1 VTPTN
6 QSQWNLQKMILDHL
20 SRGGKRICSLQILRM
35 RVERERDIQTE
46 RERHRDTEREE
57 DSPNPVLAGAPAP
70 EVAAPDEKDPNEG
83 LESPSAGFG
92 APKPGQKVI
101 SGQRERPHQRK
112 VQWA

>member
-1 VTPTN
+1 
-6 QSQWNLQKMILDHL
+6 MILDHL

-35 RVERERDIQTE
+35 RVERERET
-46 RERHRDTEREE
+46 HRDTEREE

-70 EVAAPDEKDPNEG
+70 EEAAPDEKDPNEG